1 MRYFKAV
8 LFMALFATALTVTP
22 LFGQTTGKILL
33 AYEKTS
39 FKNKLII
46 EMERL
51 LTSSGL
57 TVVKAE
63 HPKGGLNAYKAS
75 DYAAVFITNSGVN
88 SKVRPWVTEWIE
100 KNGSSSAYILLHTT
114 QIKDW
119 KVETSVD
126 AVTSASAKDEI
137 DALARQYASRIT
149 DAVRASSAQR

>member
-1 MRYFKAV
+1 MRCFKIV
-8 LFMALFATALTVTP
+8 LLMALFATALTATP
-22 LFGQTTGKILL
+22 LFGQATGKVLL

-39 FKNKLII
+39 FKNKLIV

-63 HPKGGLNAYKAS
+63 HPKGGLNAYKSS

-100 KNGSSSAYILLHTT
+100 KNRSPGAYILLHTT

-119 KVETSVD
+119 KVVTSVD
-126 AVTSASAKDEI
+126 AVTSASAKNEI
-137 DALARQYASRIT
+137 NALARQYASRIT
-149 DAVRASSAQR
+149 DAVRASSTPR